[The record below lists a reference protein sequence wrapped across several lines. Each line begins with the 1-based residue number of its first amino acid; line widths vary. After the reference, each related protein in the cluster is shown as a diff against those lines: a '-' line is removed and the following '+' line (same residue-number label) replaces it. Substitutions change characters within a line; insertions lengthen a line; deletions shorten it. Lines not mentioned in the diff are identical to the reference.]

1 MVKGFD
7 QVEQLESGSTGLRC
21 GQTLQWGQGGSLK
34 LAESRLFFFG
44 PSSWLVC
51 FGQVGRRSP
60 PSMTVLTSLSPGLAM
75 QRFWS

>member
-7 QVEQLESGSTGLRC
+7 QVEQLESGSAGLRC
-21 GQTLQWGQGGSLK
+21 GQTLQWEQGGSLK
-34 LAESRLFFFG
+34 LAESRLFFLALPHG
-44 PSSWLVC
+44 LC
-51 FGQVGRRSP
+51 FGQGGRRSS